1 MEPKKLDTIFEYIK
15 QKETAYKLPIRLNDS
30 WEWSMAKHIK
40 LTYLYN
46 NSQLE
51 TVKDDFKPV
60 KNITRPILNL
70 QHRAE
75 DIDVKDIQIWVNNED
90 KYHLSFL
97 VKKYHDDVFI
107 PKYDIDT
114 YLDDLNIERID
125 FGAGLS
131 KKLYGPCP
139 EVVAL
144 QSIIFCDQRDLMA
157 APIGIE
163 HYMGPDEFLSMADNG
178 WGDEKNGATATL
190 EEALELWRKNDENAN
205 KDIRVIEVHGNLPL
219 RYASDKETSN
229 KYQYQ
234 IYIVCFYVKE
244 NGEKQGIILYTAP
257 EKNPFKLTKRDKVYG
272 RAVGFGGAEELF
284 EPQVWINYDMIRIQ
298 NMLDAAAITLL
309 KTTDPAVTQRQKV
322 RDMDN
327 LEVID
332 LAPGTDISQVD
343 TYPRNMALFEKS
355 IGEWEAHAQQMGAA
369 NDAIQGKQPTAGTPF
384 KLQELVT
391 QESHSLHDYRRGQYA
406 KHLEEIYKDW
416 IIPYIE
422 KEIVNGAKFLSELSF
437 DELQFVSQ
445 KVIEYESKKAQKEFV
460 LNNGGVAMT
469 PEQVKAFEAKT
480 SELFKKKGSKHFIE
494 ILKGEFK
501 DTELAAKVN
510 IAGKQKDLAGR
521 VDKLTNVFRAILSNP
536 YMLQAPPIAKLF
548 NQIIE
553 ASGLD
558 PIDLSNFNVPPMPT
572 RRMTESID
580 IKDLQPNER
589 TEMLKQ
595 AGIDVQPTQP
605 PLASPVQAQ
614 PQLASPR

>member
-1 MEPKKLDTIFEYIK
+1 METKKQDTIFEYIK
-15 QKETAYKLPIRLNDS
+15 QRETAYKLPIRLNDS
-30 WEWSMAKHIK
+30 WEWSMHKHIK
-40 LTYLYN
+40 LSFLYN
-46 NSQLE
+46 NSQLD
-51 TVKDDFKPV
+51 TIKTDFKPV

-75 DIDVKDIQIWVNNED
+75 DIDVKDIQIWVNDED

-144 QSIIFCDQRDLMA
+144 QSIVFCDQRDLLA

-178 WGDEKNGATATL
+178 WGDPNNGATATL
-190 EEALELWRKNDENAN
+190 EEALALWRKSDENAG
-205 KDIRVIEVHGNLPL
+205 KDIRVIETHGNLPL
-219 RYASDKETSN
+219 RYASDTETSN
-229 KYQYQ
+229 KFVYQMF
-234 IYIVCFYVKE
+234 INIFYVKE
-244 NGEKQGIILYTAP
+244 NGEKQGITLYTAK
-257 EKNPFKLTKRDKVYG
+257 EKNPFKITKRDKVYG
-272 RAVGFGGAEELF
+272 RALGFGGAEELF
-284 EPQVWINYDMIRIQ
+284 EPQVWINYDMIRMQ
-298 NMLDAAAITLL
+298 NMLDAAAVTIL
-309 KTTDPAVTQRQKV
+309 KATGQNSAQIAQRQKITLT
-322 RDMDN
+322 DN
-327 LEVID
+327 NEIID
-332 LAPGTDISQVD
+332 VGPDGDLSQVD

-355 IGEWEAHAQQMGAA
+355 VAEWESHAQQMGAA

-406 KHLEEIYKDW
+406 KHVEEIYKDW
-416 IIPYIE
+416 IIPYIK
-422 KEIVNGAKFLSELSF
+422 KEIVNRAKFLSELSF
-437 DELQFVSQ
+437 EELQWVGERMVS
-445 KVIEYESKKAQKEFV
+445 YESKKAQMEFV
-460 LNNGGVAMT
+460 LNNAGVAMT
-469 PEQVKAFEAKT
+469 PDQVKEFEVQAQT
-480 SELFKKKGSKHFIE
+480 MFKKKGNKHFIE

-501 DTELAAKVN
+501 DAELAVKVN
-510 IAGKQKDLAGR
+510 VAGKQKDLAAR
-521 VDKLTNVFRAILSNP
+521 VDKLTNVFRTILANP

-580 IKDLQPNER
+580 YKDLQPEAQQA
-589 TEMLKQ
+589 MLKT
-595 AGIDVQPTQP
+595 AGIDVPQP
-605 PLASPVQAQ
+605 PSIQ
-614 PQLASPR
+614 PQVVQK